1 MTPLRA
7 AKPSFAE
14 LFTPKLVTVLREGY
28 GLAALRADAFAGL
41 TVAIVALPLSM
52 AIAIASGLAPQNGL
66 YAAVVGGFL
75 VSALGG
81 SRFQIGGPAGAFIV
95 LVASTVAAHG
105 VDGLLAATALSGV
118 MLAAAG
124 FLRLGAYV
132 RLIPYPVTIG
142 FTAAIAVVIFGTQV
156 KDLLGLTIAG
166 PEQPTIAAK
175 LAQDFEALDTF
186 NVASIAIAAFTIAV
200 IVLLRRFRPGVPGIL
215 IAVTLAGAATAIF
228 GLDVE
233 TIGTR
238 FGGVPQGMPTFTAP
252 ALDVSKILAILPDA
266 FAFALLG
273 AIESLLSATV
283 ADGMTGRRH
292 RANCEL
298 VAQGVANIAAGC
310 FGAMP
315 VTGTIART
323 ATNVRSGARG
333 PVAGMLHAAFLLA
346 FMIVAAPLA
355 SYAPLPAL
363 AGVLAVVA
371 WNMVEWRAIA
381 ALLRFSRG
389 DALALGATFLLT
401 VFRDLTSGIVAGVAI
416 GALAFMQRMSETA
429 GLKSGSLVVEDLADG
444 PPEGRAPYAPD
455 RGPAVYRLSGAL
467 FFGSAASLG
476 AALERI
482 VAGQRTLILD
492 FSDASFVDTSGANAI
507 KVFVEQARRN
517 KIDVFVC
524 GAGEAAR
531 RALNAGGVEEPL
543 VRFAPTLETARE
555 LARSGLS

>member
-1 MTPLRA
+1 MTLLSA
-7 AKPSFAE
+7 AKPTFAE

-28 GLAALRADAFAGL
+28 GASALQADVFAGL

-52 AIAIASGLAPQNGL
+52 AIAIASGLAPEHGL
-66 YAAVVGGFL
+66 YAAIVGGFF

-81 SRFQIGGPAGAFIV
+81 SRFQVGGPAGAFIV
-95 LVASTVAAHG
+95 LVATTVSTHG

-118 MLAAAG
+118 MLGAAG
-124 FLRLGAYV
+124 LLRLGAYV

-142 FTAAIAVVIFGTQV
+142 FTAAIAVVILATQV
-156 KDLLGLTIAG
+156 KDLLGLKIDG
-166 PEQPTIAAK
+166 PELSSIADK
-175 LAQDFEALDTF
+175 LAQDFAALETF
-186 NVASIAIAAFTIAV
+186 NLAAIAVALATIAV
-200 IVLLRRFRPGVPGIL
+200 ILLLRRFLPRVPGIL
-215 IAVTLAGAATAIF
+215 FAVILASAATAVL

-238 FGGVPQGMPTFTAP
+238 FGGVPQGLPQFRAP
-252 ALDVSKILAILPDA
+252 DLSLSKIIAVLPDA

-298 VAQGVANIAAGC
+298 VGQGFANIAAAF

-333 PVAGMLHAAFLLA
+333 PVSGMLHALFLLL
-346 FMIVAAPLA
+346 FMVAAAPLA
-355 SYAPLPAL
+355 AYAPLPAL

-371 WNMVEWRAIA
+371 WNMIEWRAIG
-381 ALLRFSRG
+381 ALIKFSRG
-389 DALALGATFLLT
+389 DALALGVTFLLT
-401 VFRDLTSGIVAGVAI
+401 VFRDLTTGIVAGVAI

-429 GLKSGSLVVEDLADG
+429 GLKAGALVEDDVADA
-444 PPEGRAPYAPD
+444 PQDQRKPYAPD
-455 RGPAVYRLSGAL
+455 MGPAVYRISGTL

-482 VAGQRTLILD
+482 VAGQRALILD
-492 FSDASFVDTSGANAI
+492 FAEASFVDTSGAHAI
-507 KVFVEQARRN
+507 KVFVEKARRN
-517 KIDVFVC
+517 KIDVFIS
-524 GAGEAAR
+524 GAGDAAR
-531 RALNAGGVEEPL
+531 RALIAGGVEEPL
-543 VRFAPTLETARE
+543 VRFSPTLDAAR
-555 LARSGLS
+555 LAVQRST